1 MNIPQSE
8 TEKFLLEKLK
18 QLFCDEPAEDIAA
31 ELQDILID
39 LKKQRMEEILDRDDK
54 LQQYK
59 KDEDEAAE
67 ASFEIYRDLSQAQI
81 DKIEGF
87 MLARDCAM
95 ERTSD
100 LCYARGMMDGL
111 RFFVCGLF

>member
-8 TEKFLLEKLK
+8 SEKFLLEKLK
-18 QLFCDEPAEDIAA
+18 QLFGKEPAENITA

-59 KDEDEAAE
+59 KEEDEAAE
-67 ASFEIYRDLSQAQI
+67 SYFEIYRDLSQAQI
-81 DKIEGF
+81 DIIESF
-87 MLARDCAM
+87 MLTRDCTM

-100 LCYARGMMDGL
+100 LCYARGVLDGL
-111 RFFVCGLF
+111 RFFISGLY